1 MFYRAFLSC
10 LGKDI
15 KLKVVPAAQ
24 HGGMRESLCID
35 RIVARAACR
44 ILLQPA
50 VAMQHQHSCSPRCLA
65 ASGSHYQLPTT
76 MLQLSASHHP
86 HTTLRTSWTSIQYF
100 IWGFKN
106 KWSNLYFDKNLRPT
120 QSCRMSRLILKFT
133 NHPLPSEERISNTQ
147 KKIV

>member
-1 MFYRAFLSC
+1 MNRGYEKNTTVYLFIIQIQSIHQMKQEGVLFYCHSSLKIVQIVYPQPQLAMFYRLMHFCLC

-86 HTTLRTSWTSIQYF
+86 PTTLRTS
-100 IWGFKN
+100 
-106 KWSNLYFDKNLRPT
+106 
-120 QSCRMSRLILKFT
+120 
-133 NHPLPSEERISNTQ
+133 
-147 KKIV
+147 